1 MLNTTT
7 RKPLMVTKRNGNI
20 VELDYDKIHNMV
32 EWACEGLKDVSAS
45 QLVTS
50 AQLQF
55 YNKMPTKVIQNTL
68 IKAAVNLIS
77 EYNPD
82 YQYVAARLLLVDLRK
97 EAYGEFHPT
106 KLLTQIEKCVNNKK
120 YTKDLLTSY
129 DEEEI
134 NYLDSYIDYNRDLKF
149 TYAGL
154 REFTE
159 SYLVRDKVKNILF
172 ETPQQAYMVI
182 AMTIFSVE
190 DIKEDLFV
198 SEKVKRRKR
207 LEYIKDLYDALS
219 MFKISLPTPIM
230 ANCRT
235 PIKQFASCTL
245 IDCGDSIESIFT
257 TAHSIGRYIT
267 RGAGIGLNL
276 GRIRGDGSAT
286 KEGLGYSTGCI
297 PFYKLME
304 SATNSC
310 SQGGIRKGASAVFFP
325 FWHIQAEDLIP
336 LKDSRGTESN
346 RIPGLDY
353 SVQLNKLFY
362 ERVKRNENITLF
374 CPSEVK
380 DLYEAFF
387 KSNELF
393 EELYIK
399 YESKKS
405 IKKKEIRAKDLFDLI
420 VRVRSETGR
429 LYIHN
434 VDNMFMHGSFDPEK
448 ATVYQSNL
456 CSEIVLPSK
465 PLRSIDDEEGLIALC
480 TLGAVNLGKIND
492 LNKDMKEATSIL
504 VRALDNLL
512 IYQEYPIKAAEK
524 FGKNYRSLGVGISNL
539 AYYLA
544 KNKSSYTSSNAL
556 ELVHDA
562 AEALQFYLLDASCE
576 LAKERGK
583 CEAYETTTYSKGIL
597 PIDKYKKTVDDFAKF
612 PLKQDW
618 EHLRTKI
625 QAYDLRHTVL
635 SAIMPVEK
643 SSIISNST
651 NGIEAPRAYVS
662 IKNNKNSGSIPMVVP
677 ELNRLKTYYQSTWD
691 LNYSNRAYIQIAAI
705 IQKFIDQ
712 AISADLYYDPARY
725 FANMENE
732 TEASKDM
739 YINIVQDIFYA
750 YKVGLKTLYYHTTKD
765 GSGESFAKADNKND
779 NKNLK
784 NNINI
789 EINQDGESCPGGSCT
804 L

>member
-1 MLNTTT
+1 MQQTYK
-7 RKPLMVTKRNGNI
+7 KPLNVTKRSGDVVPLN
-20 VELDYDKIHNMV
+20 YDKIHAMLQ
-32 EWACEGLKDVSAS
+32 WACEDLKDVSVA
-45 QLVTS
+45 QLATS

-55 YNKMPTKVIQNTL
+55 TNGMPTKVIHSTL
-68 IKAAVNLIS
+68 IKAAVNLIT
-77 EYNPD
+77 EQTPD

-97 EAYGEFHPT
+97 AAYGDFIPT
-106 KLLTQIEKCVNNKK
+106 KLYDQIQKCISTKK
-120 YTKDLLTSY
+120 YTADLLTNY
-129 DEEEI
+129 TVDEVNTLE
-134 NYLDSYIDYNRDLKF
+134 SYIDYERDMQF

-159 SYLVRDKVKNILF
+159 SYLVKDKVKEILF
-172 ETPQQAYMVI
+172 ETPQQAYMVL

-190 DIKEDLFV
+190 DVSDDLYMSSTIK
-198 SEKVKRRKR
+198 KQNR
-207 LEYIKDLYDALS
+207 LLYIRELYDALS
-219 MFKISLPTPIM
+219 LFKISLPTPIM

-257 TAHSIGRYIT
+257 TAHAIGRYIT

-276 GRIRGDGSAT
+276 GRIRADGTAT
-286 KEGLGYSTGCI
+286 KNGLGYSTGCI

-310 SQGGIRKGASAVFFP
+310 SQGGIRKGATSVFFP

-353 SVQLNKLFY
+353 SVQLNRLFY
-362 ERVKRNENITLF
+362 ERVKTNSTITLF
-374 CPSEVK
+374 CPADVN

-387 KSNELF
+387 TDTKLF
-393 EELYIK
+393 EELYLK
-399 YESKKS
+399 YENKKTLRKKQ
-405 IKKKEIRAKDLFDLI
+405 IKAKDLFDLI

-434 VDNMFMHGSFDPEK
+434 IDNTYLYGSFDPIK
-448 ATVYQSNL
+448 APVYQSNL
-456 CSEIVLPSK
+456 CCEIVLPTK
-465 PLRSIDDEEGLIALC
+465 PLKSIDDLSGLVALC
-480 TLGAVNLGKIND
+480 TLGAVNLGKIKD
-492 LNKDMKEATSIL
+492 LNKDMKNSTKIL

-524 FGKNYRSLGVGISNL
+524 FGKEYRSLGVGISNL

-544 KNKSSYTSSNAL
+544 KNNCNYSNSRSL
-556 ELVHDA
+556 ELVHEM
-562 AEALQFYLLDASCE
+562 AEALQYYLLDASVD

-583 CEAYETTTYSKGIL
+583 CQAFETTTYAKGIL
-597 PIDKYKKTVDDFAKF
+597 PIDKYKKTVDEFANYE
-612 PLKQDW
+612 LQQDW
-618 EHLRTKI
+618 DSLRSKLAI
-625 QAYDLRHTVL
+625 NGLRHTVL

-643 SSIISNST
+643 SSIISNAT
-651 NGIEAPRAYVS
+651 NGIEAPRSYVS

-677 ELNRLKTYYQSTWD
+677 ELRKLKTYYQLTWD
-691 LNYSNRAYIQIAAI
+691 QGYSNRSYIQLAAI

-725 FANMENE
+725 FESEGDSTN
-732 TEASKDM
+732 ASKEM
-739 YINIVQDIFYA
+739 YKHFTQDIFYA

-765 GSGESFAKADNKND
+765 GSKEAFTIKETK
-779 NKNLK
+779 
-784 NNINI
+784 
-789 EINQDGESCPGGSCT
+789 EINNTLAINSGEESCPGGACT

>member
-1 MLNTTT
+1 MQQTYK
-7 RKPLMVTKRNGNI
+7 KPLNVTKRSGDVVPLN
-20 VELDYDKIHNMV
+20 YDKIHAMLQ
-32 EWACEGLKDVSAS
+32 WACEDLKDVSVA
-45 QLVTS
+45 QLATS

-55 YNKMPTKVIQNTL
+55 TNGMSTKVIHSTL
-68 IKAAVNLIS
+68 IKAAVNLIT
-77 EYNPD
+77 EQTPD

-97 EAYGEFHPT
+97 AAYGDFIPT
-106 KLLTQIEKCVNNKK
+106 KLYDQIQKCISTKK
-120 YTKDLLTSY
+120 YTADLLTNY
-129 DEEEI
+129 TVDEVNTLE
-134 NYLDSYIDYNRDLKF
+134 SYIDYERDMQF

-159 SYLVRDKVKNILF
+159 SYLVKDKVKEILF
-172 ETPQQAYMVI
+172 ETPQQAYMVL

-190 DIKEDLFV
+190 DVSDDLYMSSTIK
-198 SEKVKRRKR
+198 KQNR
-207 LEYIKDLYDALS
+207 LLYIRELYDALS
-219 MFKISLPTPIM
+219 LFKISLPTPIM

-257 TAHSIGRYIT
+257 TAHAIGRYIT

-276 GRIRGDGSAT
+276 GRIRADGTAT
-286 KEGLGYSTGCI
+286 KNGLGYSTGCI

-310 SQGGIRKGASAVFFP
+310 SQGGIRKGATSVFFP

-353 SVQLNKLFY
+353 SVQLNRLFY
-362 ERVKRNENITLF
+362 ERVKTNSTITLF
-374 CPSEVK
+374 CPADVN

-387 KSNELF
+387 TDTKLF
-393 EELYIK
+393 EELYLK
-399 YESKKS
+399 YENKKTLRKKQ
-405 IKKKEIRAKDLFDLI
+405 IKAKDLFDLI

-434 VDNMFMHGSFDPEK
+434 IDNTYLYGSFDPIK
-448 ATVYQSNL
+448 APVYQSNL
-456 CSEIVLPSK
+456 CCEIVLPTK
-465 PLRSIDDEEGLIALC
+465 PLKSIDDPSGLVALC
-480 TLGAVNLGKIND
+480 TLGAVNLGKIKD
-492 LNKDMKEATSIL
+492 LNKDMKNSTKIL

-524 FGKNYRSLGVGISNL
+524 FGKEYRSLGVGISNL

-544 KNKSSYTSSNAL
+544 KNNCNYSSSRSL
-556 ELVHDA
+556 ELVHEM
-562 AEALQFYLLDASCE
+562 AEALQYYLLDASVD

-583 CEAYETTTYSKGIL
+583 CQAFETTTYAKGIL
-597 PIDKYKKTVDDFAKF
+597 PIDKYKKTVDEFANYE
-612 PLKQDW
+612 LQQDW
-618 EHLRTKI
+618 DSLRSKLAI
-625 QAYDLRHTVL
+625 NGLRHTVL

-643 SSIISNST
+643 SSIISNAT
-651 NGIEAPRAYVS
+651 NGIEAPRSYVS

-677 ELNRLKTYYQSTWD
+677 ELRKLKTYYQLTWD
-691 LNYSNRAYIQIAAI
+691 QGYSNRSYIQLAAI

-725 FANMENE
+725 FESEGDSTN
-732 TEASKDM
+732 ASKEM
-739 YINIVQDIFYA
+739 YKHFTQDIFYA

-765 GSGESFAKADNKND
+765 GSKEAFTIKETK
-779 NKNLK
+779 
-784 NNINI
+784 
-789 EINQDGESCPGGSCT
+789 EINNTLAINSGEESCPGGACT